1 MVGNKERNVFL
12 LKAYDWLTLPSQAL
26 LELAFEAK
34 MGKLLQLPWDT
45 QKDLQFQKHADNVI
59 KRVAIEVGFS
69 GDSLHSD
76 NLQNPWN

>member
-1 MVGNKERNVFL
+1 
-12 LKAYDWLTLPSQAL
+12 
-26 LELAFEAK
+26 